1 MKKIL
6 FVLGIIG
13 FILNVEVCAGQAV
26 SKKNTAVSCIAPQ
39 KVGQINLTNRLGLIS
54 V

>member
-13 FILNVEVCAGQAV
+13 FILNVEVCPGQ
-26 SKKNTAVSCIAPQ
+26 KLILL
-39 KVGQINLTNRLGLIS
+39 NLTYSEPANKKLKKGYDCGIIL
-54 V
+54 